1 MLPFYPLLLFG
12 SMGFLLYDKIKYK
25 DEVPP
30 KSIRIV
36 RNIAIIIFIICSFI
50 FASVLLYVLYNTK
63 MFSGRAVTLLSV
75 SAVLIFALTIVYAV
89 LYIKNKGKN
98 ENNSGNLM
106 GTKKKKSN
114 LEATIG
120 IILMVLIS
128 AVTLGVCVFGS
139 FTDCLMMALLQQQ
152 SSADA
157 LR

>member
-1 MLPFYPLLLFG
+1 MLHFYPILLLG
-12 SMGFLLYDKIKYK
+12 SMGFLIYDKIKYK

-36 RNIAIIIFIICSFI
+36 RNIAIITFIICSFI
-50 FASVLLYVLYNTK
+50 FASVLLYVLYNTR
-63 MFSGRAVTLLSV
+63 MFSGRAITLLSV
-75 SAVLIFALTIVYAV
+75 SAVLIFALTIVYAI
-89 LYIKNKGKN
+89 LYFKNKGKN
-98 ENNSGNLM
+98 ENSGNLM
-106 GTKKKKSN
+106 GAKKKKGN
-114 LEATIG
+114 LESTIG